1 MARSII
7 LVIVLNLTI
16 AYTKAQSSNNE
27 NTGINEYLKKV
38 RGIDDLIHN
47 RDRTVVANQWR
58 EIISIN
64 PTDGEMWYRYGESL
78 YLNNEPLKAVG
89 AFKNAMRIGAVSIAP
104 PDCAYYIAKCYAKQK
119 DENQALNWLQRSFD
133 MGYRYLSAPPKDSVF
148 FPYVNSERFK
158 TIIGIPIHEF
168 KTRDEGWRFDLQLM
182 VREIRRKRIDPYKSI
197 SKERLDSVA
206 NVLYT
211 KIPSLTDIQVTLELM
226 KIMRLVNDGHT
237 MIYAFYERPEL
248 LKNLP
253 FNMFFFKE
261 GLYITE
267 ADVRYKDLLG
277 CEITAFDDKTIPEIM
292 QGMDPILNRDNEC
305 GPKVMGIFRM
315 RTLPLLY
322 GLGLIKSP
330 DQVTITVKDTSRN
343 TRKITISADS
353 PIPTRK
359 LWDKLPDSWTS
370 YYAAKNL
377 TPPGYLQK
385 QFEPYWFQYLKNKQT
400 VYFQYNR
407 ISSEDIPF
415 EHFCDSLFDFIYSN
429 QVDRLVIDLRL
440 NNGGNT
446 RLVPYLLDKIIA
458 SAKIN
463 RAGHL
468 FVITG
473 RRTFSAAQNFAS
485 LAERFTQTVFI
496 GEPTGSSPNFIG
508 EENPFELPYS
518 KLMANVSDQYW
529 QSSWPS
535 DTREWTTPFFYIEP
549 SFKDF
554 AAGRDPDLEAILSYG
569 ALEKQ

>member
-16 AYTKAQSSNNE
+16 ACTKAQSSNSE
-27 NTGINEYLKKV
+27 NIDINEYLTKV
-38 RGIDDLIHN
+38 RGIDNLIHR
-47 RDRTVVANQWR
+47 RDWNAAANQWH

-78 YLNNEPLKAVG
+78 YLNNEPLKAVD

-119 DENQALNWLQRSFD
+119 DEAQALNWLQKSFD
-133 MGYRYLSAPPKDSVF
+133 MGYRYLSAPARDSIF

-158 TIIGIPIHEF
+158 NIIGIPLYEF
-168 KTRDEGWRFDLQLM
+168 KTREEGWRFDLQLL
-182 VREIRRKRIDPYKSI
+182 VREIKRRRIDPYKST
-197 SKERLDSVA
+197 SKERLDSIV
-206 NVLYT
+206 NDVYM
-211 KIPSLTDIQVTLELM
+211 KIPALTDLQVTLEFM
-226 KIMRLVNDGHT
+226 KIMRLINDGHT

-277 CEITAFDDKTIPEIM
+277 WEITALDDKSIPEIM
-292 QGMDPILNRDNEC
+292 QGMDPILNRDNER
-305 GPKVMGIFRM
+305 GPKVMGLFRM

-330 DQVTITVKDTSRN
+330 DQVTLTVKDTVGN
-343 TRKITISADS
+343 IRKITVVADS

-359 LWDKLPDSWTS
+359 LWDKLPATWTS
-370 YYAAKNL
+370 YYAAKNQ

-385 QFEPYWFQYLKNKQT
+385 QFDPYWFECLKNKQT

-407 ISSEDIPF
+407 VSSEGIPF
-415 EHFCDSLFDFIYSN
+415 EHFCDSLFDFINNN
-429 QVDRLVIDLRL
+429 QVNRIVIDLRL

-446 RLVPYLLDKIIA
+446 RLLPYLLDKIIA
-458 SAKIN
+458 TTKIN

-485 LAERFTQTVFI
+485 LMERFTQAVFI

-508 EENPFELPYS
+508 EEMPFELPYS

-554 AAGRDPDLEAILSYG
+554 AAGRDPDMEAILASD
-569 ALEKQ
+569 APEN

>member
-1 MARSII
+1 MTRSII
-7 LVIVLNLTI
+7 LAIVLNLTI
-16 AYTKAQSSNNE
+16 VYTKAQSSSTE
-27 NTGINEYLKKV
+27 NTGINEYLEKV
-38 RGIDDLIHN
+38 RGIDNLIH
-47 RDRTVVANQWR
+47 RQDWKAVSNQWQ

-78 YLNNEPLKAVG
+78 YLSNEPLKAVD
-89 AFKNAMRIGAVSIAP
+89 AFKNAMRIGAVSISAA
-104 PDCAYYIAKCYAKQK
+104 DCAYYIAKWYAKQN
-119 DENQALNWLQRSFD
+119 DEGQALNWLQKSFS
-133 MGYRYLSAPPKDSVF
+133 MGYRYLSVPPKDSVF

-158 TIIGIPIHEF
+158 TIVGIPFREF
-168 KTRDEGWRFDLQLM
+168 KTRDEGWRFDLQLL
-182 VREIRRKRIDPYKSI
+182 VREVKRRRIDPYKSI
-197 SKERLDSVA
+197 SKERLDSIVNA
-206 NVLYT
+206 LYT
-211 KIPSLTDIQVTLELM
+211 KIPSLGDIQITLEFI
-226 KIMRLVNDGHT
+226 KIMRLVNDAHT

-267 ADVRYKDLLG
+267 ADIRYKDLLG
-277 CEITAFDDKTIPEIM
+277 CEIIALDDKSIPEIM
-292 QGMDPILNRDNEC
+292 QGIAPILNRDNEM
-305 GPKVMGIFRM
+305 GPKVMGVFRM

-330 DQVTITVKDTSRN
+330 DKVTITVKDTIGN
-343 TRKITISADS
+343 TRKITIAADC

-359 LWDKLPDSWTS
+359 LWDKLPGSWIS
-370 YYAAKNL
+370 YYAAKNE

-385 QFEPYWFQYLKNKQT
+385 QFEPYWFEYLKNKQT

-407 ISSEDIPF
+407 ISSEGIPF
-415 EHFCDSLFDFIYSN
+415 EHFCDSLFDFINSN
-429 QVDRLVIDLRL
+429 QVNRLVIDVRL

-446 RLVPYLLDKIIA
+446 RLVPYLLNKIIA
-458 SAKIN
+458 STKIN
-463 RAGHL
+463 QPGHL

-473 RRTFSAAQNFAS
+473 RRTFSAAQNFTS
-485 LAERFTQTVFI
+485 LVERFTPAVFI

-508 EENPFELPYS
+508 EEMPFELPYS

-535 DTREWTTPFFYIEP
+535 DTRKWTTPFFYIEP

-554 AAGRDPDLEAILSYG
+554 AAGRDPDLEAILSS
-569 ALEKQ
+569 AIR